1 MPIDRRR
8 RRAAGQT
15 LAEVAIVLPLL
26 FLMMFGLLELGW
38 AMYQSNVMRGYV
50 REASNII
57 SRNGTIEDAEVGVI
71 AAAAAGG
78 PVDVGPES
86 ENSTLI
92 LSVITL
98 ASTGDN
104 AGRPVIIQ
112 RHAIG
117 RLDEQSVLGD
127 PPASAFGRAPD
138 YNALDPA
145 DDGRLVATLPEGYTL
160 PAGQSLFVT
169 EIYTRRERI
178 VDIGELPD
186 VLYAS
191 AFF

>member
-8 RRAAGQT
+8 RRAGQT

-26 FLMMFGLLELGW
+26 FLLMFGLVELGW
-38 AMYQSNVMRGYV
+38 AIYQSNVMRGYV

-78 PVDVGPES
+78 PVEIGRDSES
-86 ENSTLI
+86 SRMI
-92 LSVITL
+92 LSVVTL

-104 AGRPVIIQ
+104 AGQPIIIQ
-112 RHAIG
+112 RRQIG
-117 RLDEQSVLGD
+117 NLEEHSVLGD
-127 PPASAFGRAPD
+127 PPQSAFGGAPD
-138 YNALDPA
+138 YNAFDPS
-145 DDGRLVATLPEGYTL
+145 DDGRLVATLPDGYTL
-160 PAGQSLFVT
+160 QAGQSLFVT

-178 VDIGELPD
+178 VDVGELPD

>member
-26 FLMMFGLLELGW
+26 FLLIFGLLELGW

-78 PVDVGPES
+78 PVEIGTES
-86 ENSTLI
+86 DTSKLI
-92 LSVITL
+92 FSVVTR
-98 ASTGDN
+98 ASSGDN
-104 AGRPVIIQ
+104 DGLPIIIQ
-112 RHAIG
+112 RHSIG
-117 RLDEQSVLGD
+117 TLDEQSVLGD
-127 PPASAFGRAPD
+127 PPSSAFGGAPD
-138 YNALDPA
+138 YNARNPS
-145 DDGRLVATLPEGYTL
+145 DDGRLVATLPDNYTL
-160 PAGQSLFVT
+160 EEGQSLFVT

>member
-8 RRAAGQT
+8 RRAGQT

-26 FLMMFGLLELGW
+26 FLIIFGLVELGW
-38 AMYQSNVMRGYV
+38 AIYQSNVMRGYV

-78 PVDVGPES
+78 PVDVGS
-86 ENSTLI
+86 DTDSSKLI
-92 LSVITL
+92 LSVVTL

-104 AGRPVIIQ
+104 RGQPVIIQ
-112 RHAIG
+112 RHAVG
-117 RLDEQSVLGD
+117 RLEERSVLGD
-127 PPASAFGRAPD
+127 PPASAFGNAPNYD
-138 YNALDPA
+138 ALDPS
-145 DDGRLVATLPEGYTL
+145 DDSRLVATLPDGYTL
-160 PAGQSLFVT
+160 QAGQSLFVT

-178 VDIGELPD
+178 VDVGELPD

>member
-1 MPIDRRR
+1 MPIRRR
-8 RRAAGQT
+8 RLQAGQT

-26 FLMMFGLLELGW
+26 FLMIFGLVELGW
-38 AMYQSNVMRGYV
+38 AIYQSNTMRGYV

-78 PVDVGPES
+78 PIEIGRDS
-86 ENSTLI
+86 DKSTLI
-92 LSVITL
+92 LSVVTL

-104 AGRPVIIQ
+104 VGQPVIIQ

-117 RLDEQSVLGD
+117 RLEKESVLGD
-127 PPASAFGRAPD
+127 PPASAFGPAPD
-138 YNALDPA
+138 YNALNPSDN
-145 DDGRLVATLPEGYTL
+145 GSLVAKLPDGYTL
-160 PAGQSLFVT
+160 QAGQSLFVT
-169 EIYTRRERI
+169 ELYTRRERI
-178 VDIGELPD
+178 IDVGELPD

>member
-8 RRAAGQT
+8 RRAGQT

-26 FLMMFGLLELGW
+26 FLLMFGLVELGW
-38 AMYQSNVMRGYV
+38 ALYQSNVMRGYV

-78 PVDVGPES
+78 PVEVGPES
-86 ENSTLI
+86 ENSKLI
-92 LSVITL
+92 LSVVTL
-98 ASTGDN
+98 ASGGSN
-104 AGRPVIIQ
+104 AGLPVIIQ

-117 RLDEQSVLGD
+117 GLDEQSVLGD
-127 PPASAFGRAPD
+127 PSASAFGPAPD
-138 YNALDPA
+138 YNAFDPS
-145 DDGRLVATLPEGYTL
+145 DDGSLVATLPEGYTL
-160 PAGQSLFVT
+160 QAGQSLFVT

>member
-1 MPIDRRR
+1 MPIHRRR

-26 FLMMFGLLELGW
+26 FLLMFGLLELGW

-78 PVDVGPES
+78 PVEIGPES

-92 LSVITL
+92 LSVVTL

-104 AGRPVIIQ
+104 AGLPIIIQ
-112 RHAIG
+112 RRSIG
-117 RLDEQSVLGD
+117 RLDEHSVLGD
-127 PPASAFGRAPD
+127 PPASAFGGAPD
-138 YNALDPA
+138 YNARNPS
-145 DDGRLVATLPEGYTL
+145 DDGRLVATLPDGYTL
-160 PAGQSLFVT
+160 PVGQSLFVT

-178 VDIGELPD
+178 VDVGELPD

-191 AFF
+191 AIF

>member
-8 RRAAGQT
+8 RRAGQT

-26 FLMMFGLLELGW
+26 FLLMFGLVELGW
-38 AMYQSNVMRGYV
+38 AIYQSNVMRGYV

-78 PVDVGPES
+78 PVEIGPEAES
-86 ENSTLI
+86 STMI
-92 LSVITL
+92 LSVVTL

-104 AGRPVIIQ
+104 RGQPIIIQ

-117 RLDEQSVLGD
+117 GLDEQSVLGD

-138 YNALDPA
+138 YNALDPS
-145 DDGRLVATLPEGYTL
+145 DDGRLLATLPDGYTL
-160 PAGQSLFVT
+160 QAGQSLFVT

-178 VDIGELPD
+178 IDVGELPD

>member
-1 MPIDRRR
+1 MPIHRRR
-8 RRAAGQT
+8 RPAGQT

-26 FLMMFGLLELGW
+26 FLLMFGLVELGW
-38 AMYQSNVMRGYV
+38 AIYQSNVMRGYV

-78 PVDVGPES
+78 PVEIGPDS

-92 LSVITL
+92 LSVVTL

-104 AGRPVIIQ
+104 RGQPIIIQ

-117 RLDEQSVLGD
+117 LLEEQSVLGD
-127 PPASAFGRAPD
+127 PPASAFGSAPD
-138 YNALDPA
+138 YNALDPS
-145 DDGRLVATLPEGYTL
+145 DDGSLVATLPDGYAL
-160 PAGQSLFVT
+160 QAGQSLFVT

>member
-1 MPIDRRR
+1 MTIERRR
-8 RRAAGQT
+8 RRAGQT

-26 FLMMFGLLELGW
+26 FLLMFGLVELGW
-38 AMYQSNVMRGYV
+38 AMYQSNVIRGYV

-78 PVDVGPES
+78 PVEVGAES
-86 ENSTLI
+86 ESSRLI
-92 LSVITL
+92 LSVVTL
-98 ASTGDN
+98 ASSGEN
-104 AGRPVIIQ
+104 AGQPVIIQ
-112 RHAIG
+112 RNAIG
-117 RLDEQSVLGD
+117 RLEQRSVLGD
-127 PPASAFGRAPD
+127 PPASAFGRAPE
-138 YNALDPA
+138 YNALDPS
-145 DDGRLVATLPEGYTL
+145 DDGRLVATLPDGYTL
-160 PAGQSLFVT
+160 QAGQSLFVT